1 MGVKMADRKNFCP
14 GCMREWEE
22 NIWDGKAADTGTGG
36 RNEKI
41 SAGQR
46 CPYCGFSEAEYQQN
60 PRCLPLNTI
69 LAGKYLVGKVLGE
82 GGFGITYMG
91 YDLNMKTRI
100 AIKEYFPVELVSRDT
115 TRLTSPD
122 GKAVSGGGSD
132 SVISLSGEKS
142 KTYQQGLKKY
152 VDEARNVSQF
162 SGIPGIVSVKD
173 FFYENDTAYIVM
185 EYIEGVSLKEYLKQ
199 KGGKVSEEE
208 ALAVMR
214 PVLEALE
221 KVHAAGIV
229 HRDISPDNI
238 MLTFTE
244 ETGVESA
251 GKQAGQAGANGPA
264 LYGNIAAVR
273 LIDFGAARMTSKNDQ
288 KSLTIILKHGYAPEE
303 QYRSH
308 GEQGPWTDVYALCA
322 VFYRMITGKVPE
334 PAMDRLF
341 SDGLK
346 RPEELGSKV
355 SPAVS
360 EAIMRGLA
368 VKKEDRIQSVREL
381 TDALYAGKKL
391 KKKGKRILLGKYSV
405 SVRAAALAAGCVL
418 VLAAGI
424 AAVGIGAALQTGST
438 TLGKDAVLSADMG
451 DGGSAN
457 GAQGQT
463 AQDASDG
470 TDEGSGSASSG
481 QTGVG
486 ATVAPSGETLL
497 LEEEQEEDWEILVER
512 TPQTGSA
519 SGQGHV
525 VFIKEDGTVI
535 SRGDNSFGQRNLSEW
550 SRVAAVAAGYNFT
563 AGLRENGTVLVE
575 GEYNG
580 KETAERW
587 ENIAAIAGGGNHLF
601 GLTMDGKILSAAD
614 VSGDD
619 LSWQEWENIRAI
631 AAGSDTLAALTE
643 DGRVLTVEL
652 MGQGWEPAQISGWED
667 VTAITCNQSAVFGI
681 RADGT
686 VARADMWT
694 GQTDGFDYSGV
705 DGFSDIIQ
713 LCASAGTVCGVTAD
727 GVPQVV
733 DGWGYQSGNESV
745 DRRNLLDME
754 GWSDLAGVA
763 GSGDGAG
770 IAGIKKDGTLVVTF
784 ANYGNSSLE
793 EMKDLAWV
801 GLTGMTRDAQTSL
814 IAFTKQGEALTY
826 GDDTTCYMALEDL
839 ENAGLTEGLTQIIS
853 LHYQFADQGYG
864 TTNFAFLND
873 KKELILRD
881 PVSWRYSVKETGVKQ
896 VCAPAEQPWCAVLKE
911 DGTVSVISLSTDSSL
926 PDGLSEVE
934 GWTGITQLA
943 ECGERNT
950 PVSVLM
956 GLKEDGTVVM
966 AGLDYFPRNPV
977 DWTGIR
983 SIHEGEY
990 AIGAIRED
998 GTALFYEENPEYNY
1012 GQYNT
1017 TAWTDL
1023 TRLALGLNHTAGLR
1037 SDGTVYAAGRN
1048 DAGQCE
1054 VGGWTDVVYIAA
1066 GANCTL
1072 GIRSD
1077 GTLLIA
1083 GEVGW

>member
-1 MGVKMADRKNFCP
+1 MDKFQNGIWEKFGVKPQKP
-14 GCMREWEE
+14 
-22 NIWDGKAADTGTGG
+22 
-36 RNEKI
+36 
-41 SAGQR
+41 
-46 CPYCGFSEAEYQQN
+46 N
-60 PRCLPLNTI
+60 PRCLEVNTV
-69 LAGKYLVGKVLGE
+69 LAGKYLVGPVLGE
-82 GGFGITYMG
+82 GGFGITYAG
-91 YDLNMKTRI
+91 YDLNMETRI
-100 AIKEYFPVELVSRDT
+100 AIKEYFPVELVTRDT
-115 TRLTSPD
+115 TRRST
-122 GKAVSGGGSD
+122 GKGGGASGGQVSGSASTSGGGSD
-132 SVISLSGEKS
+132 RVISLSGEKS

-152 VDEARNVSQF
+152 VDEARNVSRF

-273 LIDFGAARMTSKNDQ
+273 LIDFGAARMTAKNDQ

-308 GEQGPWTDVYALCA
+308 CEQGPGTDVYALCA
-322 VFYRMITGKVPE
+322 GCYRMLTVNVPE

-391 KKKGKRILLGKYSV
+391 KKKGKRIPLGKYSV

-424 AAVGIGAALQTGST
+424 AAVGIGAALRTGST
-438 TLGKDAVLSADMG
+438 TLGKDAALSADMG

-643 DGRVLTVEL
+643 DGRVLAVEL
-652 MGQGWEPAQISGWED
+652 MGQGWEPTQISGWED
-667 VTAITCNQSAVFGI
+667 GTAITCNQSVVFGV

-881 PVSWRYSVKETGVKQ
+881 PVSWRYSLKETGVKQ

-998 GTALFYEENPEYNY
+998 GTALFYAENPEYNY

>member
-1 MGVKMADRKNFCP
+1 MDKFQNGIWEKFGVKPQKP
-14 GCMREWEE
+14 
-22 NIWDGKAADTGTGG
+22 
-36 RNEKI
+36 
-41 SAGQR
+41 
-46 CPYCGFSEAEYQQN
+46 N
-60 PRCLPLNTI
+60 PRCLAVNTV
-69 LAGKYLVGKVLGE
+69 LAGKYLVGPVLGE
-82 GGFGITYMG
+82 GGFGITYVG
-91 YDLNMKTRI
+91 YDLNMETRI
-100 AIKEYFPVELVSRDT
+100 AIKEYFPVELVTRDT
-115 TRLTSPD
+115 TRRST
-122 GKAVSGGGSD
+122 GKGGGASGGQVSGSASMSGGGSD
-132 SVISLSGEKS
+132 RVISLSGEKS

-273 LIDFGAARMTSKNDQ
+273 LIDFGAARMTAKNDQ

-322 VFYRMITGKVPE
+322 VFYRMLTGKVPE

-381 TDALYAGKKL
+381 TDALYTGKKL

-405 SVRAAALAAGCVL
+405 SVRTAALAAGCVL
-418 VLAAGI
+418 VLGAGI
-424 AAVGIGAALQTGST
+424 VAVGIGAAIRTGST
-438 TLGKDAVLSADMG
+438 APGKDAVLSADMG

-463 AQDASDG
+463 VQDESDG

-733 DGWGYQSGNESV
+733 DGWGYKSGNESV

-784 ANYGNSSLE
+784 ANYGKSSLE

-814 IAFTKQGEALTY
+814 IAFTKQGEDLTY

-881 PVSWRYSVKETGVKQ
+881 PVSWRYSLKETGVKQ